1 MGIPA
6 YIEHQYGVRRYHGTQ
21 LDVVHDIINQGQQD
35 AFFVVDLGNLSR
47 KLELWQNYL
56 PRVEPFYAVKCNPD
70 PVVLATLASMGV
82 KFDCASRGE
91 IEMVLALPGSQ
102 PTDIIYANCCKA
114 KSMISFAAEHNVDL
128 MTFDN
133 EFELYKIKEVHP
145 HAKLVLRIITDDT
158 NAVCR
163 LSTKFGAPLDDVR
176 GLLAVAQNLGLDV
189 VGVSFHV
196 GSGQCH
202 VSAFTKSLESAKQVF
217 EWGEDYGYHMSLIDI
232 GGGFPGNDDGPL
244 TFASVA
250 KAVGPM
256 LDAMFPHARVMAEPG
271 RYFASSTC
279 TIATQIIAKRKV
291 NHGSDA
297 VATTESSEENE
308 SRRERPETPRMDD
321 FLYYVNDGVY
331 GSFNNLMFD
340 HQTATPKALHERT
353 DEKYRSTVFGPTCDG
368 LDTIGRNKLL
378 PMMEIGDWMYF
389 ESMGAYTNAAS
400 SCFNGFQKPAMY
412 YVITETA

>member
-6 YIEHQYGVRRYHGTQ
+6 YIEHQYGVRRYHGTN
-21 LDVVHDIINQGQQD
+21 LDVVQDIINQGQQD
-35 AFFVVDLGNLSR
+35 AFFVVDLGNLVR
-47 KLELWQNYL
+47 KLEMWQNYL

-70 PVVLATLASMGV
+70 PVILATLHSLGV

-91 IEMVLALPGSQ
+91 IEMVLSLPNAQ

-114 KSMISFAAEHNVDL
+114 KSMIAFAAEHSVDY

-145 HAKLVLRIITDDT
+145 HAKLVLRIITDDS

-176 GLLAVAQNLGLDV
+176 QLLASAQNLGLDV

-202 VSAFTKSLESAKQVF
+202 ASAFTKSLESAKQVF
-217 EWGEDYGYHMSLIDI
+217 EWAEDFGYHMNFLDI
-232 GGGFPGNDDGPL
+232 GGGFPGSDDGPL
-244 TFASVA
+244 TFGGVA

-256 LDAMFPHARVMAEPG
+256 LDAMFPHARVIAEPG

-291 NHGSDA
+291 NHGADPVA
-297 VATTESSEENE
+297 TDATTEEQEA
-308 SRRERPETPRMDD
+308 RRERADIVRQDD

-340 HQTATPKALHERT
+340 HAAAAPKALHERT
-353 DEKYRSTVFGPTCDG
+353 HEKYRSTVFGPTCDG

>member
-6 YIEHQYGVRRYHGTQ
+6 YIEHQYNVRRYHGTN
-21 LDVVHDIINQGQQD
+21 LDVVHDIINQGQAD
-35 AFFVVDLGNLSR
+35 AFFVVDLGNLAR
-47 KLELWQNYL
+47 KLEQWQYYL
-56 PRVEPFYAVKCNPD
+56 PRIEPFYAVKCNPD
-70 PVVLATLASMGV
+70 PVVLATLSSMGV
-82 KFDCASRGE
+82 KFDCASKGE
-91 IEMVLALPGSQ
+91 IEMVLALPNTQ

-114 KSMISFAAEHNVDL
+114 KSMVSFAAEQNVDL

-133 EFELYKIKEVHP
+133 EFELYKVKEVHP

-158 NAVCR
+158 HAVCR
-163 LSTKFGAPLDDVR
+163 LSTKFGAPLSDVR
-176 GLLAVAQNLGLDV
+176 TLLATAQNLGLDV

-217 EWGEDYGYHMSLIDI
+217 EWGEDYGYHMSLLDI
-232 GGGFPGNDDGPL
+232 GGGFPGSEEGPL
-244 TFASVA
+244 TFSGVA

-256 LDAMFPHARVMAEPG
+256 LDAMFPHARVIAEPG

-279 TIATQIIAKRKV
+279 TIATQVIAKRKV
-291 NHGSDA
+291 NHIEDP
-297 VATTESSEENE
+297 VPVEESEQHA
-308 SRRERPETPRMDD
+308 ERSAAPRMDD

-340 HQTATPKALHERT
+340 HQTATPKALQERT
-353 DEKYRSTVFGPTCDG
+353 TEKYRSTVFGPTCDG

-378 PMMEIGDWMYF
+378 PMLEIGDWMYF
-389 ESMGAYTNAAS
+389 ENMGAYTNAAA

-412 YVITETA
+412 YVITTETA

>member
-6 YIEHQYGVRRYHGTQ
+6 YIEHQYGVRRYHGTS

-35 AFFVVDLGNLSR
+35 AFFVVDLGNLVR

-70 PVVLATLASMGV
+70 PAVLATLSSMGV
-82 KFDCASRGE
+82 KFDCASKGE
-91 IEMVLALPGSQ
+91 IEMVLSLPNAQ
-102 PTDIIYANCCKA
+102 PSDIIYANCCKA
-114 KSMISFAAEHNVDL
+114 KGMIAFAAEHNVDY

-133 EFELYKIKEVHP
+133 EYELYKIKEVHP

-176 GLLAVAQNLGLDV
+176 NLLGVAQNLGLDV

-217 EWGEDYGYHMSLIDI
+217 EWGEDYGYHMSLLDI
-232 GGGFPGNDDGPL
+232 GGGFPGSDDGPL
-244 TFASVA
+244 TFGGVA

-256 LDAMFPHARVMAEPG
+256 LDAMFPHARVIAEPG

-291 NHGSDA
+291 NHGADA
-297 VATTESSEENE
+297 VATDASEETE
-308 SRRERPETPRMDD
+308 TRSERPQTPRMDD

-340 HQTATPKALHERT
+340 HASAAPKALQERT
-353 DEKYRSTVFGPTCDG
+353 HEKYRSTVFGPTCDG

-400 SCFNGFQKPAMY
+400 SCFNGFQKPTMY